1 MVRKKRHRQTGI
13 ARARYVLRRLSEQFF
28 LADNDLPV
36 SLRLLLILLL
46 ALGFGLL
53 GDLLNLGSW
62 LLPPFAALF

>member
-1 MVRKKRHRQTGI
+1 MSRKSGRHPIYSRV
-13 ARARYVLRRLSEQFF
+13 RYVLRRLAEQLF

-36 SLRLLLILLL
+36 SLRLPLILVL

-62 LLPPFAALF
+62 LLPSPAVLR